1 MTSRQRAIRCR
12 LFTCRLAIG
21 YGTLPHSILRE
32 RHTVKKQIVSVSI
45 LHNAKLMAAIYFVV
59 SIPMVLLM
67 AIPLMMNEG
76 VGASLLTMLLMPVLY
91 LVFGF
96 VFTLLAA
103 WVYNV
108 VAARVGGFEFTTVEV
123 GKD

>member
-1 MTSRQRAIRCR
+1 M
-12 LFTCRLAIG
+12 
-21 YGTLPHSILRE
+21 
-32 RHTVKKQIVSVSI
+32 KKQIVSVSV
-45 LHNAKLMAAIYFVV
+45 LHNAKLMAVIYFVI
-59 SIPMVLLM
+59 SIPLVLLM
-67 AIPLMMNEG
+67 TIPMLMQE
-76 VGASLLTMLLMPVLY
+76 GASASLFVMILMPVLY

-123 GKD
+123 GKE